1 MMFSRGL
8 YYPTIDIKN
17 GRWLKSAALFWDCIE
32 TIVPESRAAHPYEN
46 NTSRALFDNGIL
58 RPHIVN
64 PWMVDVARLEN
75 DIKKFVSTREGK
87 RLMYKRPYQTSIARR
102 RDVRDRNIEDRLR
115 EQYGDLYIHAD
126 KLPHF
131 LQEKLRDYR
140 NPDGF
145 IRTTAEFLGFYMT
158 LLANSICRRDGL
170 SLLTDRVMANDM
182 SNRIL
187 TDQVGKVLPKEQV
200 DNQLKTVLYKVL
212 LDNIQIDPQTPIDK
226 IVAFK
231 RRYRDELGRFRMEM
245 SQLTNLKGD
254 DESFKAISE
263 QARNIYENGIVPSM
277 NDLKRALDE
286 STIKWMVD
294 NYCKYVIS
302 SAAPVALTAVGLPM
316 IQVLPIGAGLTIGYT
331 VFGSC
336 LAKREMMRNSPYAY
350 LLRANQS
357 FSKAGKFF

>member
-1 MMFSRGL
+1 
-8 YYPTIDIKN
+8 
-17 GRWLKSAALFWDCIE
+17 
-32 TIVPESRAAHPYEN
+32 
-46 NTSRALFDNGIL
+46 
-58 RPHIVN
+58 
-64 PWMVDVARLEN
+64 
-75 DIKKFVSTREGK
+75 
-87 RLMYKRPYQTSIARR
+87 MYKRPYQTSIVRR
-102 RDVRDRNIEDRLR
+102 RDDRDRNIEYRLR
-115 EQYGDLYIHAD
+115 EQYGELYIHAD

-131 LQEKLRDYR
+131 LQDELKNYR

-145 IRTTAEFLGFYMT
+145 IRTTAGFLGFYMT
-158 LLANSICRRDGL
+158 LLANSICRQDGL

-182 SNRIL
+182 SNRVL
-187 TDQVGKVLPKEQV
+187 TDRVRKALPKEQV
-200 DNQLKTVLYKVL
+200 DNQLEAVLYKML

-254 DESFKAISE
+254 GESFKAISE
-263 QARNIYENGIVPSM
+263 QARNIYKNGIVPSM

-316 IQVLPIGAGLTIGYT
+316 TQVLPIGAGLTVGYT
-331 VFGSC
+331 ILGSWWT
-336 LAKREMMRNSPYAY
+336 KREMMRTSPYSY
-350 LLRANQS
+350 LLRAKNT
-357 FSKAGKFF
+357 FSKAGRLFLK